1 VTNIGIKERQV
12 GDVTI
17 LDTIGNGRVG
27 LRFGTS
33 TVTLP
38 RAVQSL
44 LEEGH
49 HKILLNLK
57 GIGYIDANGLGELV
71 SAYVTVKENGGR
83 MKLLNL
89 TELLRELMM
98 TTKLL
103 TLFDVYQSEAE
114 AVNSFDKRESAP
126 GAETARSSS
135 DERAVNSD

>member
-1 VTNIGIKERQV
+1 MTNIGIKERQV
-12 GDVTI
+12 GGVTI

-49 HKILLNLK
+49 DKILLNLK
-57 GIGYIDANGLGELV
+57 GIAYIDAGGLGELV
-71 SAYVTVKENGGR
+71 SAYITVNEKGGR

-103 TLFDVYQSEAE
+103 TLFDVYQNEAE
-114 AVNSFDKRESAP
+114 AVNSFEKRESSP
-126 GAETARSSS
+126 GEELADGSSN
-135 DERAVNSD
+135 V

>member
-1 VTNIGIKERQV
+1 MTNIGIKERQV

-83 MKLLNL
+83 IKLLNL

-103 TLFDVYQSEAE
+103 TLFDVYQSEVE
-114 AVNSFDKRESAP
+114 AVNSFEKRDSEP
-126 GAETARSSS
+126 RAETARSSS
-135 DERAVNSD
+135 DERAINSG